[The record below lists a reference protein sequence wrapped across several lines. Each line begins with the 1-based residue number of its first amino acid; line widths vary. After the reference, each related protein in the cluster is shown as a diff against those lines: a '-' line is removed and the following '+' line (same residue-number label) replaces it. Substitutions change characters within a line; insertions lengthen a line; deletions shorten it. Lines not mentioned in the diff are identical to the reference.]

1 MQANR
6 KAGALMTNITLSTEF
21 WIQIVIYAVS
31 FGTVFGTFRTRL
43 NYMEKKLDKHNNFA
57 ERVIAL
63 EQSTKSAHHRL
74 DRLDKIADS
83 EDKEE

>member
-1 MQANR
+1 MANV
-6 KAGALMTNITLSTEF
+6 TLSTEF

-57 ERVIAL
+57 ERVISL
-63 EQSTKSAHHRL
+63 ESSVKSAHHRL
-74 DRLDKIADS
+74 DRIDEMEIK
-83 EDKEE
+83 KEEK

>member
-6 KAGALMTNITLSTEF
+6 KAGALMANITLSTEF

-57 ERVIAL
+57 ERVISL
-63 EQSTKSAHHRL
+63 EQSVKSAHHRL
-74 DRLDKIADS
+74 DRIDNNI
-83 EDKEE
+83 DKEEK

>member
-1 MQANR
+1 ME
-6 KAGALMTNITLSTEF
+6 NITLSTEF

-63 EQSTKSAHHRL
+63 ESSTKSAHHRL
-74 DRLDKIADS
+74 DRFDAL
-83 EDKEE
+83 EDKRSE